1 MEYVEHWCVINGKTS
16 KHNAKN
22 GSLFP
27 HSCDVV
33 DKWLMMKIT
42 YATANKQAEDNF
54 MGSCNQIS

>member
-33 DKWLMMKIT
+33 DKWLMMNMPQQTSKQKI
-42 YATANKQAEDNF
+42 
-54 MGSCNQIS
+54 ISWALVTK